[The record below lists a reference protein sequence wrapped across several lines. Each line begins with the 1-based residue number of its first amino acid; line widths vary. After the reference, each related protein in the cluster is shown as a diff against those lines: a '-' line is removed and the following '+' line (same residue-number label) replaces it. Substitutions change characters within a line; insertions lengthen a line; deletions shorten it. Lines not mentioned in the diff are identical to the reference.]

1 MFRFVDALEIESDI
15 QLKIEQKEYQS
26 ALQQYLT
33 AKELAGTV
41 LSNSARLQWV
51 FEKFVVVQCDTETD
65 FLLSEITNEKLRI
78 FHGLLSQKH
87 LPKLSLIV
95 YLIGL
100 LKISV
105 SVALV
110 HTIPDNINQHALGLT
125 PTLVRL
131 FVLGQRIFTT
141 QAWKQTSGDTSGQ
154 T

>member
-1 MFRFVDALEIESDI
+1 
-15 QLKIEQKEYQS
+15 
-26 ALQQYLT
+26 
-33 AKELAGTV
+33 
-41 LSNSARLQWV
+41 
-51 FEKFVVVQCDTETD
+51 
-65 FLLSEITNEKLRI
+65 LLSEITNEKLRI

-110 HTIPDNINQHALGLT
+110 HTIPDNINQHVLGLT